1 MKRIFCDRCG
11 EEIDYKNRSKPLN
24 VVGEAEG
31 VYDLCPQC
39 MVDFGVFMRDKPQA
53 GKYGHGVQSKKMG
66 RICGINFEE

>member
-11 EEIDYKNRSKPLN
+11 EEIDYKNRSKPLD
-24 VVGEAEG
+24 VAGEAEG

-39 MVDFGVFMRDKPQA
+39 MVDFRTFMKDKSQTCE
-53 GKYGHGVQSKKMG
+53 YGHGTQQKKMA